1 MSSDLAYEEKKCL
14 VKSGKVIKVKRNE
27 LEAKR
32 NELEA
37 KRNELEVKRNEDD
50 DTGSTTDGGPVD

>member
-1 MSSDLAYEEKKCL
+1 
-14 VKSGKVIKVKRNE
+14 VKRNE

-32 NELEA
+32 NELET
-37 KRNELEVKRNEDD
+37 KRNELEAKRNEDD